1 MSFNKAKEKAVKM
14 LSSDEFK
21 DRVIDEDESM
31 LGHINNLI
39 KINKKGFITTES
51 QGGKKSTGKTQE
63 GKHYTIQERAF
74 VSGFML
80 EKKAEDFIKIIN
92 TETDKNA
99 MFIPHCE
106 DKVYLPSG
114 LDIPLTITNVAGTS
128 SRGYRRQS
136 LLSGNKNEITT
147 HTSNVLPK
155 TIWEMY
161 RKQAGINKT
170 EKIVYVFCWDTKWNR
185 NASKKN
191 GLFIDIIKHL

>member
-21 DRVIDEDESM
+21 ERVIDEDESM
-31 LGHINNLI
+31 LDHINNLI

-51 QGGKKSTGKTQE
+51 QGGKKSTGKTPE
-63 GKHYTIQERAF
+63 GKHYTIEERAF

-80 EKKAEDFIKIIN
+80 EKKAEEFIKTIN
-92 TETDKNA
+92 TKTDKNA

-106 DKVYLPSG
+106 DKVYLPPG
-114 LDIPLTITNVAGTS
+114 LDIPLTITNAEGTKT
-128 SRGYRRQS
+128 R
-136 LLSGNKNEITT
+136 NDITT
-147 HTSNVLPK
+147 HTSSALPK

>member
-21 DRVIDEDESM
+21 ERVIDEDESM
-31 LGHINNLI
+31 LDHINNLT

-51 QGGKKSTGKTQE
+51 QGGKKSTGKTPE
-63 GKHYTIQERAF
+63 GKHFTIQERAF

-80 EKKAEDFIKIIN
+80 EKKAEEFIKTIN
-92 TETDKNA
+92 TKTDKNA

-114 LDIPLTITNVAGTS
+114 LDIPLTITNVAGSS

-136 LLSGNKNEITT
+136 LLSGTRNDITT
-147 HTSNVLPK
+147 HTSSALPK